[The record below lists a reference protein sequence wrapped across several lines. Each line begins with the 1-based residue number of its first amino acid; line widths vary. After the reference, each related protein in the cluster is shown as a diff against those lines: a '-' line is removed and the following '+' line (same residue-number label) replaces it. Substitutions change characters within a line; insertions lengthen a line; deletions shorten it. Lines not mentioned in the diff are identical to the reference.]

1 MVNGELLTETLPLK
15 HGDRVLFGSHH
26 YFIYCDPTV
35 NPEEMVDWEE
45 AMKEANKEQMAM
57 GGEGNNEEVQKQLK
71 EME

>member
-1 MVNGELLTETLPLK
+1 MFNGELFNETRPLK